1 MGKVKV
7 GERGAG
13 KQNTPFPLSETMLT
27 AHLKRRIAPLV
38 RLLLLLLQSF
48 LS

>member
-27 AHLKRRIAPLV
+27 ANLKHRIEQLIE
-38 RLLLLLLQSF
+38 LLLLLHIFF